1 MRNSKRFISTIILCL
16 GLTACG
22 TSATD
27 DQAKSSDK
35 KDLPYKMEKIDQG
48 VIEGN
53 AVFAWDMF
61 KKLSEEEKQKSTFI
75 SPFSISTAL
84 SMTYQGARGE
94 TKEEMKEVLGYQ
106 GVNLNKVNE
115 TYKNY
120 IRYVTQMDDVNVNI
134 GNSIWVRDGFAVKDP
149 FIKTNQNMYSAG
161 VFERD
166 FSDKE
171 TVTEINNWINEET
184 NGKIK
189 EMLDRP
195 IKPNVKMF
203 LINAIYFKGDWK
215 NQFKKENTK
224 EEPFHVTKDSSTT
237 VPMMFKQETVQYN
250 KGSDYKA
257 IEMPYGEGNTSMYVV
272 LPKEGTSLDSFISGM
287 TIDKWSH
294 ILEGMETQ
302 EKVNISFPKFK
313 VEYGTKK
320 LNKSLQSIGMKQA
333 FNNADF
339 SGMSDS
345 GLRINRVLHKA
356 FIEVNEKGSEAAA
369 ATVVEMNESASAS
382 QPKTLK
388 ADRPFLYVIADN
400 KSKSILFLGT
410 YYGE

>member
-27 DQAKSSDK
+27 DQTKTSDK

-48 VIEGN
+48 VIDGN
-53 AVFAWDMF
+53 TVFAWDMF
-61 KKLSEEEKQKSTFI
+61 KKLSEEEKQKSTFV

-106 GVNLNKVNE
+106 GLDINKVNE

-120 IRYVTQMDDVNVNI
+120 IRYVTQMDDISVNI
-134 GNSIWVRDGFAVKDP
+134 GNSIWVRDGYAVKDP
-149 FIKTNQNMYSAG
+149 FIKTNQNMYGAG

-166 FSDKE
+166 FSDK
-171 TVTEINNWINEET
+171 TVTEMNDWINKET
-184 NGKIK
+184 NGKVK
-189 EMLDRP
+189 EMVSPP
-195 IKPNVKMF
+195 IEPSVKMY

-215 NQFKKENTK
+215 HQFKKENS
-224 EEPFHVTKDSSTT
+224 EEETFHVTKGNSKT
-237 VPMMFKQETVQYN
+237 VSMMFKQETVQYN
-250 KGSDYKA
+250 EGPDYKA
-257 IEMPYGEGNTSMYVV
+257 IEMPYGEGNTSMYAV
-272 LPKEGTSLDSFISGM
+272 LPKEGTPLGSFISEM
-287 TIDKWSH
+287 SKEKWSN
-294 ILEGMETQ
+294 IIKGMETQ
-302 EKVNISFPKFK
+302 EEVNISFPKFK
-313 VEYGTKK
+313 VEYGTKN
-320 LNKSLQSIGMKQA
+320 LSKSLKSLGMKRA
-333 FNNADF
+333 FDNADF

-382 QPKTLK
+382 QPKTFK
-388 ADRPFLYVIADN
+388 ADRPFFYVIADN
-400 KSKSILFLGT
+400 KKESILFMGT
-410 YYGE
+410 YYG

>member
-27 DQAKSSDK
+27 DQTKTSDK
-35 KDLPYKMEKIDQG
+35 KDLPYKMEKINQVVMD
-48 VIEGN
+48 GN
-53 AVFAWDMF
+53 AVFAWDLF
-61 KKLSEEEKQKSTFI
+61 KKLSEEEKQKSIFI

-106 GVNLNKVNE
+106 GVDINKVND

-120 IRYVTQMDDVNVNI
+120 IRYVTQMNDVDVNI
-134 GNSIWVRDGFAVKDP
+134 GNSIWVRDGFAVKDT
-149 FIKTNQNMYSAG
+149 FIKTNQDMYGAG

-166 FSDKE
+166 FSE
-171 TVTEINNWINEET
+171 QTVTEMNNWISKET

-189 EMLDRP
+189 EMLSPP
-195 IKPNVKMF
+195 IKPNVKVF

-215 NQFKKENTK
+215 DPFKIENT
-224 EEPFHVTKDSSTT
+224 EEETFHVTSESSKT
-237 VPMMFKQETVQYN
+237 VPMMYKQGTVQYN
-250 KGSDYKA
+250 EGSDYKA
-257 IEMPYGEGNTSMYVV
+257 IEMPYGEGDTSMYAV
-272 LPKEGTSLDSFISGM
+272 LPKEGTTLRSFVSGM
-287 TIDKWSH
+287 TMNKLNT

-313 VEYGTKK
+313 VEYGTKN
-320 LNKSLQSIGMKQA
+320 LNESLQSLGMKKA

-345 GLRINRVLHKA
+345 GLSIDRVLHKA

-369 ATVVEMNESASAS
+369 ATVVGMAESASAS
-382 QPKTLK
+382 QPKTFK
-388 ADRPFLYVIADN
+388 ADHPFLYIIADN
-400 KSKSILFLGT
+400 QKESILFMGT
-410 YYGE
+410 YYGD